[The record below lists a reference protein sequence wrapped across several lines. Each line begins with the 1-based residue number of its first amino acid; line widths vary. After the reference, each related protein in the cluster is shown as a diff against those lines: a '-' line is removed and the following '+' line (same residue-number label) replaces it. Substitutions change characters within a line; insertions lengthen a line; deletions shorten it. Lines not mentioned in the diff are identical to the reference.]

1 MTEPMQATDE
11 CLAREAAAGSTEVFG
26 ELVRRHGGRIFAY
39 CRRRVSDPAAAE
51 DLAQQVFVAAFR
63 RIGGYNAAR
72 PFLPWLYTVAR
83 CVAIDESRRA
93 RRVPRAV
100 DVPDGRVDAATPSDA
115 LSSREAVQGLW
126 ARARQVLRPR
136 QFEALELRVR
146 ADLDTAA
153 VAAAMG
159 LTQTHVKVLLFR
171 ARRALLAAGADQ
183 ELRESA
189 AGRAASPA
197 SAVAATEGRVS

>member
-1 MTEPMQATDE
+1 MTEPVQATDE
-11 CLAREAAAGSTEVFG
+11 CLAREAAAGSTEAFG
-26 ELVRRHGGRIFAY
+26 ELVRRHAGRIFAY
-39 CRRRVSDPAAAE
+39 CRRRTADPAAAE

-63 RIGGYNAAR
+63 RIGGYTPAR

-93 RRVPRAV
+93 RRVQRAV
-100 DVPDGRVDAATPSDA
+100 DLPDRRVDAATPSDA
-115 LSSREAVQGLW
+115 MSAAEAVQGLW
-126 ARARQVLRPR
+126 ARARQLLPPR

-146 ADLDTAA
+146 GDLNMAA
-153 VAAAMG
+153 IAAAMG

-171 ARRALLAAGADQ
+171 ARRALLAVGADT

-197 SAVAATEGRVS
+197 AAVAAAEGRVS

>member
-1 MTEPMQATDE
+1 MTDFLKAADE
-11 CLAREAAAGSTEVFG
+11 SLARETAAGSTESFG
-26 ELVRRHGGRIFAY
+26 ELVCRHGGRILAY
-39 CRRRVSDPAAAE
+39 CRWRTADPAAAE

-63 RIGGYNAAR
+63 RIGGYNPAR

-100 DVPDGRVDAATPSDA
+100 DVPDGRVDAATPADTMSA
-115 LSSREAVQGLW
+115 GEAERGLW
-126 ARARQVLRPR
+126 ARARRELSRR

-146 ADLDTAA
+146 SDLDVAA

-171 ARRALLAAGADQ
+171 ARRALLAAGADA
-183 ELRESA
+183 ELRESV

-197 SAVAATEGRVS
+197 AAVAAAGGRMS